1 MKKLIKIILYLLA
14 ICLMFMYK
22 DEIISKITYMFDY
35 NKKIV
40 LATPNSYYKNMNY
53 NFVKQ
58 SEDFIPYSKQDLIN
72 IYYSALDR
80 GYETFT
86 FYCPSEYKNCLIDL
100 EDLISEQNKALS
112 NINYFVSPFNTERKI
127 TTSYS
132 TTGEITLN
140 IEKLYTKEQIEAVNN
155 KIDEII
161 KNYLKDDMS
170 IEDKLLIIHDYI
182 VNNTIYDEAAIN
194 GVSNYIS
201 YNSYGT
207 LIQGYSTCN
216 GYADTMALFLDR
228 LGVKNFRVASST
240 HVWNVVYLNN
250 EWFHID
256 VTWDDPITKKP
267 NSNELTHKFYL
278 ITTDTLE
285 SYNIEEHD
293 FSKIIF
299 GEVA

>member
-22 DEIISKITYMFDY
+22 DEIINKITYMFDY

-40 LATPNSYYKNMNY
+40 LATPNSYYKNIDY

-58 SEDFIPYSKQDLIN
+58 SEEFIPYSKQDLVN
-72 IYYSALDR
+72 IYYSVLDR

-86 FYCPSEYKNCLIDL
+86 FYCPSEYKNCLTDL
-100 EDLISEQNKALS
+100 EDLISPQNDSLS

-127 TTSYS
+127 TTTYS
-132 TTGEITLN
+132 TIGEITLN
-140 IEKLYTKEQIEAVNN
+140 IEKLYTKEEIDAVNK

-161 KNYLKDDMS
+161 KDYLKDDMS
-170 IEDKLLIIHDYI
+170 IEDKILIIHDYI
-182 VNNTIYDEAAIN
+182 VNNTKYDIDAVE
-194 GVSNYIS
+194 GVSSYTS

-207 LIQGYSTCN
+207 LIEGYSTCN

-256 VTWDDPITKKP
+256 ATWDDPITE
-267 NSNELTHKFYL
+267 NSNKDTLLHKFYL

-285 SYNIEEHD
+285 GYNIEEHD
-293 FSKIIF
+293 FNKIIF
-299 GEVA
+299 AEVA

>member
-1 MKKLIKIILYLLA
+1 MKKIIKVILYIVA
-14 ICLMFMYK
+14 ISLIFMYK
-22 DEIISKITYMFDY
+22 DEIIDKITYMFDY

-40 LATPNSYYKNMNY
+40 LATPNSYYKNIDY

-58 SEDFIPYSKQDLIN
+58 SEEFIPYSKQDLIN
-72 IYYSALDR
+72 IYYSVLDR
-80 GYETFT
+80 GYEAFT
-86 FYCPSEYKNCLIDL
+86 FYCPSEYKNCLTDL
-100 EDLISEQNKALS
+100 EDLISPQNDSLS

-127 TTSYS
+127 TTTYS

-140 IEKLYTKEQIEAVNN
+140 IEKLYTKEEIDAVNK

-161 KNYLKDDMS
+161 KDYLKDDMS
-170 IEDKLLIIHDYI
+170 TEDKILIIHDYI
-182 VNNTIYDEAAIN
+182 VNNTKYDIDAVN
-194 GVSNYIS
+194 GVSSYTS

-207 LIQGYSTCN
+207 LIEGYSTCN
-216 GYADTMALFLDR
+216 GYADSMALFLDR

-240 HVWNVVYLNN
+240 HVWNAVYLNN

-256 VTWDDPITKKP
+256 ATWDDPITE
-267 NSNELTHKFYL
+267 NSNKDTLLHKFYL

-293 FSKIIF
+293 FNKIIF